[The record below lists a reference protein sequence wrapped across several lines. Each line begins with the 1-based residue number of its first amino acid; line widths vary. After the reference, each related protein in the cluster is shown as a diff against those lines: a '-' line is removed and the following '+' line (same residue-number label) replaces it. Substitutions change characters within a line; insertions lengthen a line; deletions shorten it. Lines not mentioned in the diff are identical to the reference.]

1 MVLSLVGDQIAV
13 VALTWLVYETSAS
26 PLLAAATFAISYLPW
41 LVGGPLLS
49 GLADRLPRRELMIAC
64 DLARAGLVLAMVLP
78 GMPIWALCALLFAT
92 ELLSPP
98 FTAARA
104 ALVPDILPDD
114 RYVLGTAITNVT
126 QMAGQVFGFAAAGI
140 LVAALRPSASLA
152 INAATFLASAA
163 IVGLGIRRRPAA
175 RGERAAVRGMFSD
188 AATGLRLVL
197 GRADLRSL
205 TGFGLLCVFY
215 VVPEGLAVPY
225 ARELGGGAA
234 AAGLLLAAAPFG
246 SALGGLAFGRFVAP
260 SRRLQLMGPAG
271 GGGDRGPGAL
281 RDGAVAAGRARRAR
295 RVRARQR
302 LPARGQRGVRVGPAT
317 GVAGAGVRDRPG
329 RALLRPGHRDRRRR
343 RRRALLATRL
353 GDRRGRSP
361 GRRRRGVAEPHLAV
375 RPSV

>member
-1 MVLSLVGDQIAV
+1 MTTREDDPTLETALDTIAPAPPAPPAPAARTTFRDVLAVREYRALWGAMVLSLVGDQIAI
-13 VALTWLVYETSAS
+13 VALTWLVYETSGS

-188 AATGLRLVL
+188 AALARAPWLHGPASREPEAARARPSTARIRCTRVMGPRLPLTLRRRP
-197 GRADLRSL
+197 RAR
-205 TGFGLLCVFY
+205 
-215 VVPEGLAVPY
+215 
-225 ARELGGGAA
+225 GAGP
-234 AAGLLLAAAPFG
+234 AAGWPG
-246 SALGGLAFGRFVAP
+246 S
-260 SRRLQLMGPAG
+260 
-271 GGGDRGPGAL
+271 
-281 RDGAVAAGRARRAR
+281 
-295 RVRARQR
+295 
-302 LPARGQRGVRVGPAT
+302 
-317 GVAGAGVRDRPG
+317 
-329 RALLRPGHRDRRRR
+329 
-343 RRRALLATRL
+343 
-353 GDRRGRSP
+353 
-361 GRRRRGVAEPHLAV
+361 
-375 RPSV
+375 